1 MTLSVYKNRT
11 DELLYKETNVDPE
24 DILKR
29 ETEDFMARKF
39 NKISR
44 K

>member
-1 MTLSVYKNRT
+1 MTISVHKNRT
-11 DELLYKETNVDPE
+11 DELMYKETNVDSE

-29 ETEDFMARKF
+29 EIEDFMARKF